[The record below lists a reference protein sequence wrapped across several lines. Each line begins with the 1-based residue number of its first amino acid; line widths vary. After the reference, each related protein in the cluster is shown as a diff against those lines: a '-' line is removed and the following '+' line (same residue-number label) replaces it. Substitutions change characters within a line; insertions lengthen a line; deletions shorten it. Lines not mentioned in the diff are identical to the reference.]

1 MRTRTMYCIIHLL
14 CVWANCLFTLIKI
27 AMCLSEMNKIC
38 CLGEYYTI
46 DLRSPQCNVS
56 AAYVKLMTI
65 ASRDDIE
72 FIKNK
77 QK

>member
-1 MRTRTMYCIIHLL
+1 
-14 CVWANCLFTLIKI
+14 
-27 AMCLSEMNKIC
+27 MCLSEMYKIC

-46 DLRSPQCNVS
+46 DLRPPQCNVS
-56 AAYVKLMTI
+56 AAYLKLMII